1 MVTQKSRV
9 YTKTHLLVEAAIMVA
24 LSTALSLVKI
34 WELPL
39 GGSVTLLSMLPICML
54 SLRHGLKWGLGGAFV
69 YAVGQ
74 LALGLSEV
82 LSWGL
87 TPTALVGTFFLDY
100 IFAFTVL
107 GLAGMFRERG
117 FTGKM
122 FGVALVIFLRFV
134 CHFISGVIIF
144 DVWMPEEWSNVYLYS
159 ICYNGTFMLP
169 EMIFT
174 MIAAPGVVTAIEKIK
189 TR

>member
-100 IFAFTVL
+100 IN
-107 GLAGMFRERG
+107 
-117 FTGKM
+117 
-122 FGVALVIFLRFV
+122 
-134 CHFISGVIIF
+134 CFIKRTI
-144 DVWMPEEWSNVYLYS
+144 
-159 ICYNGTFMLP
+159 
-169 EMIFT
+169 
-174 MIAAPGVVTAIEKIK
+174 
-189 TR
+189 